1 MAPTPSRPIDD
12 RAAGRWLKR
21 QAGLARGP
29 IALTAAA
36 GIAQGL
42 CGVAQAGLIAWILQ
56 RAVMEGATLS
66 GLWPLFAALLAA
78 ALLRA
83 GAAWASEALGAVAAT
98 GVKTRLRRQILDR
111 LHALGPAWR
120 AERQTGDIAVTLIER
135 VEALDGYY
143 ARFLPQTRVAMIL
156 PILILVAVYPVDW
169 VSGVILTIAGPF
181 VPLFMALIGMKAAD
195 ESRKQFR
202 TLARMSSYF
211 LDRLQGLTTLRLFGR
226 AEAEVDNIAQAAD
239 AFRDRTMRV
248 LRIAFLSSA
257 SLEFFA
263 SVAVAIV
270 ATYVGFGL
278 IGLIGWGTAPEL
290 TLFSGLFVLL
300 MAPDFFQPLRLLA
313 AYYHDRVAAIGAA
326 EGLAEILDGT
336 DEAPAGRAPM
346 PSGEL
351 EIVFDDVSVAF
362 DGGTRS
368 AVEGV
373 SLRIAPGDHVALV
386 GVSGAGKSTLL
397 SLLLGFRS
405 PDSGRILVNGI
416 DLAAIDPEDLRR
428 HIAWIGQ
435 APVLF
440 HGTLRDN
447 IRLGRPDADDAAVD
461 RAAAE
466 ARVTEFAAALPQGLD
481 TPIGERGVGLS
492 GGQAQRIALARAFLK
507 DAPLVLLDEP
517 TASLDRDTEAEILEF
532 DPPPRPRP
540 HRHRGDAQPGG
551 DGDRRPPHPARPGP
565 RAGGGGMM
573 EKRPLRAI
581 LRMARP
587 QRRQMVLG
595 LILAIVTALA
605 GIGLLVLS
613 GWFIAASAVAG
624 ATTATAARLQLHQ
637 PVGRHPRLRRAAHRV
652 ALRRAAGDA

>member
-1 MAPTPSRPIDD
+1 MAPPLPRPSSSGPHPSGLGDD

-42 CGVAQAGLIAWILQ
+42 CGVAQTGLIAWILQ
-56 RAVMEGATLS
+56 RAVMEGVTPA

-83 GAAWASEALGAVAAT
+83 GAAWTSEALGAVAASQ
-98 GVKTRLRRQILDR
+98 VKTRLRRQVLDR

-120 AERQTGDIAVTLIER
+120 VERQTGDLAVTLFER
-135 VEALDGYY
+135 IEALDGYY
-143 ARFLPQTRVAMIL
+143 ARFLPQSWVAMML

-169 VSGVILTIAGPF
+169 VSGVILTAAGPF
-181 VPLFMALIGMKAAD
+181 VPLTMALIGMKAAD
-195 ESRKQFR
+195 ESRRQFR
-202 TLARMSSYF
+202 TLARMSAYF

-239 AFRDRTMRV
+239 AFRDGTMRV

-263 SVAVAIV
+263 SVAVAVV
-270 ATYVGFGL
+270 ATYVGLRLLGH
-278 IGLIGWGTAPEL
+278 IGWGTAPGL

-300 MAPDFFQPLRLLA
+300 MAPDFFQPLRMLA
-313 AYYHDRVAAIGAA
+313 AHYHDRMAAIGAA
-326 EGLAEILDGT
+326 DGLAEMLDAPPEEAAAGT
-336 DEAPAGRAPM
+336 APM
-346 PSGEL
+346 PAGAL
-351 EIVFDDVSVAF
+351 DIVFDDVSVAF
-362 DGGTRS
+362 EGGARS
-368 AVEGV
+368 AIQGV
-373 SLRIAPGDHVALV
+373 SLRIAPGDHIALI
-386 GVSGAGKSTLL
+386 GMSGAGKSTLL
-397 SLLLGFRS
+397 SLLLGFRR
-405 PDSGRILVNGI
+405 PDSGRILINGT

-428 HIAWIGQ
+428 RIAWIGQ

-481 TPIGERGVGLS
+481 TPVGERGVGLS

-517 TASLDRDTEAEILEF
+517 TASLDRDTEAEILESI
-532 DPPPRPRP
+532 RRLA
-540 HRHRGDAQPGG
+540 RG
-551 DGDRRPPHPARPGP
+551 R
-565 RAGGGGMM
+565 
-573 EKRPLRAI
+573 
-581 LRMARP
+581 
-587 QRRQMVLG
+587 
-595 LILAIVTALA
+595 TAL
-605 GIGLLVLS
+605 V
-613 GWFIAASAVAG
+613 
-624 ATTATAARLQLHQ
+624 
-637 PVGRHPRLRRAAHRV
+637 AAHSPAAMAIAGRRILLDQGRV
-652 ALRRAAGDA
+652 QVEAA

>member
-56 RAVMEGATLS
+56 RAVMEGAALS

-143 ARFLPQTRVAMIL
+143 ARFLPQSRVAMIL

-278 IGLIGWGTAPEL
+278 IGRIGWGTAPEL

-326 EGLAEILDGT
+326 EGLAEILDGA

-386 GVSGAGKSTLL
+386 GMSGAGKSTLL
-397 SLLLGFRS
+397 SLLLGFRA

-416 DLAAIDPEDLRR
+416 DLATIDPEDLRR

-481 TPIGERGVGLS
+481 TPVGERGVGLS

-517 TASLDRDTEAEILEF
+517 TASLDRETEAEIL
-532 DPPPRPRP
+532 DSIRRLA
-540 HRHRGDAQPGG
+540 RGRTAIVATHSPAAMAIA
-551 DGDRRPPHPARPGP
+551 DRR
-565 RAGGGGMM
+565 
-573 EKRPLRAI
+573 I
-581 LRMARP
+581 LLDQGRVQAE
-587 QRRQMVLG
+587 
-595 LILAIVTALA
+595 
-605 GIGLLVLS
+605 
-613 GWFIAASAVAG
+613 AA
-624 ATTATAARLQLHQ
+624 
-637 PVGRHPRLRRAAHRV
+637 
-652 ALRRAAGDA
+652 

>member
-29 IALTAAA
+29 IVLTAAA

-56 RAVMEGATLS
+56 RAVMDGAALS
-66 GLWPLFAALLAA
+66 GLWPLFAALLAV

-143 ARFLPQTRVAMIL
+143 ARFLPQSRVAMIL

-278 IGLIGWGTAPEL
+278 IGRIGWGTAPEL

-326 EGLAEILDGT
+326 EGLAEILDGA
-336 DEAPAGRAPM
+336 DEAPTGRAPM

-386 GVSGAGKSTLL
+386 GMSGAGKSTLL
-397 SLLLGFRS
+397 SLLLGFRI
-405 PDSGRILVNGI
+405 PDSGRVLVNGI
-416 DLAAIDPEDLRR
+416 DLADIDPEDLRR

-466 ARVTEFAAALPQGLD
+466 ARVTEFAAALPHGLD
-481 TPIGERGVGLS
+481 TPVGERGVGLS

-517 TASLDRDTEAEILEF
+517 TASLDRDTEAEILESI
-532 DPPPRPRP
+532 RRLA
-540 HRHRGDAQPGG
+540 RGRTAIVATHSPAAMAIA
-551 DGDRRPPHPARPGP
+551 DRR
-565 RAGGGGMM
+565 
-573 EKRPLRAI
+573 I
-581 LRMARP
+581 LLDQGRVQAE
-587 QRRQMVLG
+587 
-595 LILAIVTALA
+595 
-605 GIGLLVLS
+605 
-613 GWFIAASAVAG
+613 AA
-624 ATTATAARLQLHQ
+624 
-637 PVGRHPRLRRAAHRV
+637 
-652 ALRRAAGDA
+652 